1 MKSKKK
7 RLMNHARIPC
17 DHLVV
22 GALERDLHSSFD
34 NSLHILGNFP
44 AEKCLK
50 SMQIILVKE

>member
-7 RLMNHARIPC
+7 PLTNHARIPC

-22 GALERDLHSSFD
+22 GDWTLDLHLSFD
-34 NSLHILGNFP
+34 NSLHILGNLS